1 MRWAVEKLHSFTS
14 GDVHPRRARKG
25 KKMGVAKYIRD
36 EKDAIEE
43 VIYQSGIQ
51 VKPVYGPEDLERV
64 GFDHASDLGAPGEYP
79 FTRSLHPLGYRS
91 RAWTTR
97 QYTGF
102 GTPEETNHRFKWM
115 ISQGQTG
122 LNVAFDLPTQMG
134 LDSDDPRADGEVGR
148 VGMAVDSL
156 RDFEIAFL
164 EIPLDRIGA
173 GLTIN
178 AIATVMLAMYQAMA
192 EKFGYA
198 RERISATP
206 QNDILKEMIGRGAW
220 IFPVE
225 PAVRLVGD
233 CIAYSVKELP
243 RCNPVSVC
251 GYHIRE
257 SGATPDQ
264 EIAYAFEIAKTYIDD
279 LVDRGLKPEEFV
291 GRFSFNLNVFGNLW
305 EQVAKFR
312 AARKLWAKMLRE
324 QYGVQERKNLF
335 LRGLF
340 GGGGSGLTKDQ
351 PENNIIRG
359 AYYALAAALSGA
371 QTTALCS
378 FDEAYTIPT
387 PRAALLSLRTLEIL
401 MEEVGLRDTVDPL
414 AGSYFIETLTKQME
428 EKILEEMERVEE
440 MGGMTQAVS
449 SGYIQ
454 RKIAHQAYEFEQ
466 GLQKGEITKV
476 GVNKYMEGDHHEV
489 ELHGYD
495 EKWAESQMAGL
506 KEVRR
511 VRDNREVT
519 RLLRELEVKAR
530 NGTNVMPVLVECCKA
545 YATVGEMTGVFREV
559 FGEWREPSIF

>member
-1 MRWAVEKLHSFTS
+1 
-14 GDVHPRRARKG
+14 
-25 KKMGVAKYIRD
+25 MGVAKYIKN
-36 EKDAIEE
+36 EKDAVEQA
-43 VIYQSGIQ
+43 VYQSGIS
-51 VKPVYGPEDLERV
+51 VKPYYTPKDLEDV
-64 GFDHASDLGAPGEYP
+64 GFDYDTDLGDPGAYP
-79 FTRSLHPLGYRS
+79 FTRSLHPQGYRS

-102 GTPEETNHRFKWM
+102 GTPAETNRRFKWM
-115 ISQGQTG
+115 ISHGQTG

-134 LDSDDPRADGEVGR
+134 YDSDDPHALGEVGR

-156 RDFEIAFL
+156 RDFEIAF
-164 EIPLDRIGA
+164 EGIPLDRIGS

-178 AIATVMLAMYQAMA
+178 AVASIMLAMYQAVA
-192 EKFGYA
+192 EKFGYPK
-198 RERISATP
+198 EKISATP

-225 PAVRLVGD
+225 HGVRLVGD
-233 CIAYSVKELP
+233 IIEYSVKEMP
-243 RCNPVSVC
+243 RSNPVSIC

-257 SGATPDQ
+257 SGATPAQ
-264 EIAYAFEIAKTYIDD
+264 EIACAFEIGRAYIEN
-279 LVDRGLKPEEFV
+279 VAARGLKPEDFV

-305 EQVAKFR
+305 EQIAKFR
-312 AARKLWAKMLRE
+312 AARKLWARMLKE
-324 QYGVQERKNLF
+324 DFGVTEKKKLF

-428 EKILEEMERVEE
+428 EKILDEMKQIRDL
-440 MGGMTQAVS
+440 GGMVHAVA
-449 SGYIQ
+449 SGHIQ
-454 RKIAHQAYEFEQ
+454 RKVAAQAYEYE
-466 GLQKGEITKV
+466 KGIQNGEYVKV
-476 GVNKYMEGDHHEV
+476 GVNKYRDETGEDTDV
-489 ELHGYD
+489 ELHEYN
-495 EKWAESQMAGL
+495 EEWAGRQTASLGEL
-506 KEVRR
+506 KKT
-511 VRDNREVT
+511 RDNSEVAIC
-519 RLLRELEVKAR
+519 LKNLEKVVRA
-530 NGTNVMPVLVECCKA
+530 GENVMPPLVACCRA
-545 YATVGEMTGVFREV
+545 YATVGEMSGVFRNV
-559 FGEWREPSIF
+559 FGEWQEPEVF

>member
-1 MRWAVEKLHSFTS
+1 
-14 GDVHPRRARKG
+14 
-25 KKMGVAKYIRD
+25 MGVARYIRD
-36 EKDAIEE
+36 QKDAIKE
-43 VIYQSGIQ
+43 VIYQSGIK
-51 VKPVYGPEDLERV
+51 VKPVYGPKDLEEV
-64 GFDHASDLGAPGEYP
+64 GFDYEKDLGDPGEYP
-79 FTRSLHPLGYRS
+79 FTRGIHPLGYRS

-102 GTPEETNHRFKWM
+102 GTPEETNQRFKLM

-134 LDSDDPRADGEVGR
+134 LDSDDPRAEGEVGR

-156 RDFEIAFL
+156 RDFEIAFRDIDL
-164 EIPLDRIGA
+164 ERIGT

-178 AIATVMLAMYQAMA
+178 AIATVMLAMYQAVA
-192 EKFGYA
+192 EKFGYSK
-198 RERISATP
+198 EKISATP

-243 RCNPVSVC
+243 ACNPVSVC

-257 SGATPDQ
+257 SGATPVQ
-264 EIAYAFEIAKTYIDD
+264 EIAYAFQIANAYIQE
-279 LVDRGLKPEEFV
+279 LVNRGMHPDEFV
-291 GRFSFNLNVFGNLW
+291 GRFSFNFNVFGNLW

-312 AARKLWAKMLRE
+312 AARKLWAWNLRE
-324 QYGVQERKNLF
+324 RWGVKEKKNLF

-340 GGGGSGLTKDQ
+340 GGGGSGLTKEQ

-359 AYYALAAALSGA
+359 AFYALAAALSGA

-387 PRAALLSLRTLEIL
+387 PRAALLSLRTLQII

-414 AGSYFIETLTKQME
+414 AGSYFIETITKQME
-428 EKILEEMERVEE
+428 DKILEEMAKIDAL
-440 MGGMTQAVS
+440 GGMVHAVA
-449 SGYIQ
+449 SGYVQ
-454 RKIAHQAYEFEQ
+454 REVAKQAYEFEKGVQ
-466 GLQKGEITKV
+466 SGEITIV
-476 GVNKYMEGDHHEV
+476 GVNKYVEGETPEV
-489 ELHGYD
+489 ELHEYD
-495 EKWAESQMAGL
+495 EQWAEKQIASL
-506 KEVRR
+506 REVRR
-511 VRDNREVT
+511 QRNNREVL
-519 RLLRELEVKAR
+519 RLLKELESTAR
-530 NGTNVMPVLVECCKA
+530 AGENVMAVLVECCKA

-559 FGEWREPSIF
+559 FGEWQEPSIF

>member
-1 MRWAVEKLHSFTS
+1 
-14 GDVHPRRARKG
+14 
-25 KKMGVAKYIRD
+25 MGVARYIKD
-36 EKDAIEE
+36 EKDAIKET
-43 VIYQSGIQ
+43 IYQSGIS
-51 VKPVYGPEDLERV
+51 VKPVYGPEDLEAV
-64 GFDHASDLGAPGEYP
+64 GFDYQKDLGSPGEFP
-79 FTRSLHPLGYRS
+79 FTRSLHPQGYRS

-102 GTPEETNHRFKWM
+102 GTPEETNQRFKWM
-115 ISQGQTG
+115 ISHGQTG

-134 LDSDDPRADGEVGR
+134 LDSDDPRAEGEVGR

-156 RDFEIAFL
+156 RDFEIAFQD
-164 EIPLDRIGA
+164 IPFDRIGS

-178 AIATVMLAMYQAMA
+178 ANATVMLAMYQVVA

-198 RERISATP
+198 KDKISATP

-233 CIAYSVKELP
+233 CIEYSVKELP

-257 SGATPDQ
+257 SGATPAQ
-264 EIAYAFEIAKTYIDD
+264 EIACAFEIAKTYIEN
-279 LVDRGLKPEEFV
+279 VMDRGIKPEAFV

-305 EQVAKFR
+305 EQIAKFR
-312 AARKLWAKMLRE
+312 AARKLWAKMLKE
-324 QYGVQERKNLF
+324 EYGVHDKKKLF

-351 PENNIIRG
+351 PENNIIRS
-359 AYYALAAALSGA
+359 AYYALAAALGGA

-428 EKILEEMERVEE
+428 EKILEEMKRIQK
-440 MGGMTQAVS
+440 MGGMLRAVAT
-449 SGYIQ
+449 GAIQ
-454 RKIAHQAYEFEQ
+454 REVTRQAYEFE
-466 GLQKGEITKV
+466 KGIQNKEIIKV
-476 GVNKYMEGDHHEV
+476 GVNKYIEGDHPEV
-489 ELHGYD
+489 ELHEYN
-495 EKWAESQMAGL
+495 EAGAQKQIASL
-506 KEVRR
+506 K
-511 VRDNREVT
+511 
-519 RLLRELEVKAR
+519 LLRKKRDQQRVSRMLKKLEQTAKR
-530 NGTNVMPVLVECCKA
+530 KQNVMPVLVDCCRA

-559 FGEWREPSIF
+559 FGQWKEPGIF

>member
-1 MRWAVEKLHSFTS
+1 
-14 GDVHPRRARKG
+14 
-25 KKMGVAKYIRD
+25 MGVARYIRD
-36 EKDAIEE
+36 QKDAIKE
-43 VIYQSGIQ
+43 VIYQSGIK
-51 VKPVYGPEDLERV
+51 VKPVYGPKDLEEV
-64 GFDHASDLGAPGEYP
+64 GFDYEKDLGDPGEYP
-79 FTRSLHPLGYRS
+79 FTRGIHPLGYRS

-102 GTPEETNHRFKWM
+102 GTPEETNQRFKLM

-134 LDSDDPRADGEVGR
+134 LDSDDPRAEGEVGR

-156 RDFEIAFL
+156 RDFEIAFRDIDL
-164 EIPLDRIGA
+164 ERIGT

-178 AIATVMLAMYQAMA
+178 AIATVMLAMYQAVA
-192 EKFGYA
+192 EKFGYSK
-198 RERISATP
+198 EKISATP

-243 RCNPVSVC
+243 ACNPVSVC

-257 SGATPDQ
+257 SGATPVQ
-264 EIAYAFEIAKTYIDD
+264 EIAYAFQIANAYIQE
-279 LVDRGLKPEEFV
+279 LVNRGMHPDEFV
-291 GRFSFNLNVFGNLW
+291 GRFSFNFNVFGNLW

-312 AARKLWAKMLRE
+312 AARKLWAWNLRE
-324 QYGVQERKNLF
+324 RWGVKEKKNLF

-340 GGGGSGLTKDQ
+340 GGGGSGLTKEQ

-359 AYYALAAALSGA
+359 AFYALAAALSGA

-387 PRAALLSLRTLEIL
+387 PRAALLSLRTLQII

-414 AGSYFIETLTKQME
+414 AGSYFIETITKQME
-428 EKILEEMERVEE
+428 NKILEEMAKIDAL
-440 MGGMTQAVS
+440 GGMVHAVA
-449 SGYIQ
+449 SGYVQ
-454 RKIAHQAYEFEQ
+454 REVAKQAYEFEKGVQ
-466 GLQKGEITKV
+466 SGEITIV
-476 GVNKYMEGDHHEV
+476 GVNKYVEGETPEV
-489 ELHGYD
+489 ELHEYD
-495 EKWAESQMAGL
+495 EQWAEKQIASL
-506 KEVRR
+506 REVRR
-511 VRDNREVT
+511 QRNNREVL
-519 RLLRELEVKAR
+519 RLLKELESTAR
-530 NGTNVMPVLVECCKA
+530 AGENVMPVLVECCKA

-559 FGEWREPSIF
+559 FGEWQEPSIF